1 MLQNITFDMDVSITI
16 VSYKENLDILKRCLD
31 SIESSTDVDYEV
43 FVVDNANNPAVKGL
57 LKIYERAEYIANPAN
72 NGFAAAVNQG
82 IKQSTGEF
90 ILLLNP
96 DTEFEPHV
104 LKTMVDHMRKDQ
116 DVGIGSCIIRYPN
129 GDLQDS
135 IRRFPRMLDQ
145 IQILLKVPHI
155 MNTRSINR
163 YMMRDVDPLKTQKVD
178 SIMGAFMWI
187 SKPLIEEVGLF
198 DERYFIWFEEVDYCK
213 MAHDA
218 GFTIK
223 HYGDVEIIHHKGHS
237 FSKVATRRKQKW
249 MRTSFR
255 KYARKH
261 FGVVAWLVLW
271 ALTPLFMLFGYVA
284 SAIKPM

>member
-1 MLQNITFDMDVSITI
+1 MDVSITI

-31 SIESSTDVDYEV
+31 SIESSTDVEYEV

-82 IKQSTGEF
+82 MQKSVGEF

-104 LKTMVDHMRKDQ
+104 LKTMLDHMRKDQ
-116 DVGIGSCIIRYPN
+116 QVGVGSCVIRYPN
-129 GDLQDS
+129 GDLQES
-135 IRRFPRMLDQ
+135 IRRFPRMWDQ

-155 MNTRSINR
+155 FSSRAINR
-163 YMMRDVDPLKTQKVD
+163 YMMRDVDPLGTQEVD

-187 SKPLIEEVGLF
+187 SRPLIETVGYF

-213 MAHDA
+213 MASDA
-218 GFTIK
+218 GFKIK
-223 HYGDVEIIHHKGHS
+223 HYGDVEIVHHKGHS

-255 KYARKH
+255 KYAKKH
-261 FGVVAWLVLW
+261 FGTISWVLLWL
-271 ALTPLFMLFGYVA
+271 LTPIFIFFGYIA
-284 SAIKPM
+284 SMIKPM